1 MAVNA
6 RKRKETF
13 RFSCLKGKANVLI
26 FPDLQSCNIA
36 ARLLPQLGQV
46 DAQSHPFWRGETR
59 TSAAAQR

>member
-36 ARLLPQLGQV
+36 ARLLPQLG
-46 DAQSHPFWRGETR
+46 
-59 TSAAAQR
+59 